1 MAHRFR
7 VPVLDPGHGLC
18 LSPIV
23 PGTPFN
29 RNIQNLIANL
39 RGLPEDRGRSRIRDT
54 RTIDE
59 LMQRLVQRHSIGI
72 ASPEDTI
79 RDAWPSIVGASNDQ
93 FAQPSR
99 IERERCLVIAVSDP
113 VVRQELQFNK
123 PLIIKRIR
131 ALAGCG
137 KIREVVFRA
146 G

>member
-1 MAHRFR
+1 MQGR
-7 VPVLDPGHGLC
+7 
-18 LSPIV
+18 
-23 PGTPFN
+23 PFN

-39 RGLPEDRGRSRIRDT
+39 RGLPEDRGRSRVRDT

-59 LMQRLVQRHSIGI
+59 LMQRLVQRHSIGT

-79 RDAWPSIVGASNDQ
+79 RDAWPSIVGASNEQ

-131 ALAGCG
+131 ALSGCG
-137 KIREVVFRA
+137 KIREIVFRA